1 MNQPLK
7 KYLKL
12 FLYTLKLSTF
22 TFGGG
27 YVIVSLMKK
36 EFVDKLGWVSE
47 NEMLDYTAIAQSAP
61 GAIAVNASLLIGYHI
76 GGIIGAITT
85 IIATVLPPFLILSIV
100 SFFYTAFQ
108 ESEVIRFILLGMQ
121 AGIVAVISDVV
132 CGMSASIWKD
142 NRWIA
147 VMIAVGAFACVSVL
161 HVNII
166 FVVLGSANAGALLL
180 FKKDDAR

>member
-1 MNQPLK
+1 
-7 KYLKL
+7 
-12 FLYTLKLSTF
+12 
-22 TFGGG
+22 
-27 YVIVSLMKK
+27 MKK

-108 ESEVIRFILLGMQ
+108 ESEVIRYTLFGMQ
-121 AGIVAVISDVV
+121 AGIVAVL
-132 CGMSASIWKD
+132 A
-142 NRWIA
+142 WIYA
-147 VMIAVGAFACVSVL
+147 
-161 HVNII
+161 
-166 FVVLGSANAGALLL
+166 
-180 FKKDDAR
+180 KYK